1 MEAEE
6 RQQRKREKKR
16 VAGAQLQQQLEEQL
30 ATSVPAAPLL
40 ADFDLTAVDSISPS
54 LPRND
59 VDVTVERQSEDNAEQ
74 LRTQPLEHKDEDT
87 REELEEGNAGVEVVE
102 ADFAELGRGLHR
114 LEPHY
119 FLSKVS
125 ENSKR

>member
-40 ADFDLTAVDSISPS
+40 ADFDLTAVDSCS

-114 LEPHY
+114 LEPNY